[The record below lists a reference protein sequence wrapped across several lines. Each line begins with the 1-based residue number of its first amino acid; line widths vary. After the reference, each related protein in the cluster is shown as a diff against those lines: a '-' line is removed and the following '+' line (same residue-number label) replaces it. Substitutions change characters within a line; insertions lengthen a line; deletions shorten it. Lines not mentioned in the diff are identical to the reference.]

1 MALVQ
6 TDDSRVV
13 RDTETRALLAT
24 DMQELY
30 RSRRS
35 RSTAKQVQ
43 QQQQNTEAK
52 FNSIDGRLD
61 RCETLLCELIQ
72 HLSALIAKYPDS
84 FSKRE

>member
-13 RDTETRALLAT
+13 RDTDTRALLVT

-30 RSRRS
+30 RARRA

-43 QQQQNTEAK
+43 QQQKDADAK
-52 FNSIDGRLD
+52 FNSIDGRLE

-72 HLSALIAKYPDS
+72 HLSTLASKYPDT
-84 FSKRE
+84 FSERE